1 MAAAVPCI
9 SAPTTTILPRIGILA
24 GRITVPAPKKGANL
38 TKRMQAY
45 EMFVAGHR
53 KASIARELGV
63 TKATIGSWA
72 KADQWEGRLSSVV
85 KQANAA
91 ADHVVGD
98 QLAHALAHLKL
109 SVTRRVQELEGLC
122 GPSQDPS
129 TRLRAIQLWLKM
141 AGIDRAIP
149 NPIDPSGK
157 TDLHLL
163 EDLAGPE
170 LAKE

>member
-1 MAAAVPCI
+1 M
-9 SAPTTTILPRIGILA
+9 
-24 GRITVPAPKKGANL
+24 PAPKRGTNL

-45 EMFVAGHR
+45 EMYVAGHR

-63 TKATIGSWA
+63 TKATIGAWA
-72 KADQWEGRLSSVV
+72 KADQWEGRLASVV
-85 KQANAA
+85 AQANAS

-98 QLAHALAHLKL
+98 QLAQALMNLKL

-129 TRLRAIQLWLKM
+129 TRLRAIQLWLKL

-149 NPIDPSGK
+149 NPVDPSSK
-157 TDLHLL
+157 TDLALL
-163 EDLAGPE
+163 EDLTGA
-170 LAKE
+170 